1 MTSKLSCGYGIT
13 PSWGNT
19 IPSTKRLQAH
29 MTVVTTY
36 WRAIKSP
43 QTFPSHVPY
52 HNVVRR
58 QRSTATSARD
68 SPRHSPWS
76 RGCGI
81 LWHIGKCCKPRLK
94 AFISWQLTAD
104 IPPQMLRFSSHKSFI
119 ETSACH
125 HLSYYSF
132 QTMSWGHFLLP
143 LRFFLKVEKDAHF
156 GHQWQA
162 GSTFLTAVMQML
174 GDGLRDWI
182 WLHAVESEGL
192 WWFPLD

>member
-1 MTSKLSCGYGIT
+1 M
-13 PSWGNT
+13 
-19 IPSTKRLQAH
+19 
-29 MTVVTTY
+29 

-43 QTFPSHVPY
+43 PTFSSHVPD
-52 HNVVRR
+52 HNVLRR
-58 QRSTATSARD
+58 PRSTATSARD

-104 IPPQMLRFSSHKSFI
+104 ILPQMLRLASHKSFN
-119 ETSACH
+119 ETSAFH

-132 QTMSWGHFLLP
+132 QTMSRGRLLESQARCT
-143 LRFFLKVEKDAHF
+143 LRASVTSRVYISDRCNAD
-156 GHQWQA
+156 
-162 GSTFLTAVMQML
+162 VVRDP